1 MSTKSFQFS
10 NKDQREYQK
19 VMSESEWIVKT
30 SDSYQEAYGRLK
42 KLKLFNNHLFHST
55 IISILESKDTL
66 NLNPKLKKR
75 GKKRAKNTKSKK
87 K

>member
-1 MSTKSFQFS
+1 MSIKLFAFS
-10 NKDQREYQK
+10 NEEQREYQRI
-19 VMSESEWIVKT
+19 MSEAEWIVKT

-42 KLKLFNNHLFHST
+42 KLKLFNNPLFHST
-55 IISILESKDTL
+55 IVSILESKDIL

-75 GKKRAKNTKSKK
+75 KKKQVKKTKSKK